1 MEVFS
6 RAERVKVFVP
16 DSALVW
22 ISADIIEEGKRGH
35 YEIEIDDVDY
45 DRSKPKRRSITMST
59 LCRNIDS
66 LPLQNKNMSSSG
78 VEDMCTLDYLHEPSI
93 LDNLRRRHT
102 SFLPYTYT
110 GDICIAVRMSALR
123 AGCRL
128 LHCTVF
134 SETFPCYLFTSH
146 SLNFF
151 PSILDQS
158 VQVVKHLHDRIKVR
172 ENFLNFADF
181 TFS

>member
-16 DSALVW
+16 DIALVW

-45 DRSKPKRRSITMST
+45 DRSKPKRRSITTST

-110 GDICIAVRMSALR
+110 GDICIAVRRSAR
-123 AGCRL
+123 CCL
-128 LHCTVF
+128 LHFTVF
-134 SETFPCYLFTSH
+134 SKTFPCYLFTFH

-158 VQVVKHLHDRIKVR
+158 IQVVKHLHDRIKVR
-172 ENFLNFADF
+172 KKLLWFADVI
-181 TFS
+181 FS